1 MSVDLQGYNH
11 PPVTGISPH
20 RYPTYVLMASSR
32 RPRSSTTSLAP
43 RSLRTFRAL
52 ARVRRAFPL
61 IDVAADTGQTR
72 LRMVL
77 VGSPDATPAA
87 LRSSIRVRQ
96 ALLDTVL
103 STTSAVKLQFIP
115 GAGSLGRR
123 VFRSRSL
130 ADRRTLLQGGSAI
143 LQFNVPRSTAG
154 LSGLKLT
161 KFLAEAVRP
170 FPGFN
175 PVAYL
180 LALPAVGSTRSTSV
194 SIHRVGLSAVPTPS
208 VDNAPQFKILTQLG
222 GRLGQSLQ
230 VPLTLS
236 TRAVTPLLQSRTTPA
251 TYVVTPTAIPALR
264 ILEVLTVF
272 VGRRAVQTP
281 KGQSKLDSM
290 VQGLGSRI
298 ANPRHSGSSPLRVWG
313 HSSVGRADALQASSQ
328 RFDSACLHS
337 NTYMLARLLL
347 DRRRRMLSNLYEPR
361 RRVLRALIEA
371 QELPARL
378 RGQAYR
384 ALLRLPRDSS
394 PTRIRNRCPLTGRGR
409 AIVRRFGLS
418 RLIFRSLANAG
429 RLVGVKKASWLYF
442 IDGRSV

>member
-1 MSVDLQGYNH
+1 
-11 PPVTGISPH
+11 
-20 RYPTYVLMASSR
+20 MASSR

-52 ARVRRAFPL
+52 ARVRGAFPL
-61 IDVAADTGQTR
+61 TDAAVDVNQTS

-103 STTSAVKLQFIP
+103 STTSAVKLQFVP

-123 VFRSRSL
+123 IFRSRSL

-143 LQFNVPRSTAG
+143 LQFNVPRSTAN

-180 LALPAVGSTRSTSV
+180 LALPAADSSRSASV
-194 SIHRVGLSAVPTPS
+194 SIHRVGSSGIPTPT
-208 VDNAPQFKILTQLG
+208 VDDAPHLRILTRLNDL
-222 GRLGQSLQ
+222 LGQNLQ
-230 VPLTLS
+230 VPLTLP
-236 TRAVTPLLQSRTTPA
+236 TRTVVPLLHSRVVPAIHTVTPA
-251 TYVVTPTAIPALR
+251 TIPALH
-264 ILEVLTVF
+264 IL
-272 VGRRAVQTP
+272 RALAAFIQRKTAQAA
-281 KGQSKLDSM
+281 KGQLTLDSM

-328 RFDSACLHS
+328 RFDSACLQFKHICLLVFCLTAVAVYS
-337 NTYMLARLLL
+337 LIFMNLAVAFFARL
-347 DRRRRMLSNLYEPR
+347 
-361 RRVLRALIEA
+361 
-371 QELPARL
+371 
-378 RGQAYR
+378 
-384 ALLRLPRDSS
+384 
-394 PTRIRNRCPLTGRGR
+394 
-409 AIVRRFGLS
+409 
-418 RLIFRSLANAG
+418 
-429 RLVGVKKASWLYF
+429 
-442 IDGRSV
+442 